1 MLVFPLF
8 LTFYTLFFN
17 FHDRTVRFSRES
29 LVSEVRNTKYTRF
42 RVGNKRYIGFIF
54 LRASKINVRIEEVST
69 GVSSMD
75 NA

>member
-1 MLVFPLF
+1 M
-8 LTFYTLFFN
+8 LFFN

-54 LRASKINVRIEEVST
+54 LRASKIKTLGLKKFRLVFLQWTMHDKMNWF
-69 GVSSMD
+69 
-75 NA
+75 